1 MSYNIRRSYARDQL
15 RKQMIAREEPC
26 HICGMPIDYSL
37 PAGDPMS
44 FEMDEVVPV
53 SRLPLEQRRAAA
65 CDPENVKAA
74 HRICNQK
81 RGNRMVDE
89 LKGNALPIVRTR
101 LW

>member
-26 HICGMPIDYSL
+26 HICGRAINYSL
-37 PAGDPMS
+37 SAGEPMS

-81 RGNRMVDE
+81 RGNRMMDE

>member
-26 HICGMPIDYSL
+26 HICGRAINYSL
-37 PAGDPMS
+37 SAGEPMS

-65 CDPENVKAA
+65 CDPENVRAA

-81 RGNRMVDE
+81 RGNRMMDE

>member
-26 HICGMPIDYSL
+26 HLCGMPIDYSL

-44 FEMDEVVPV
+44 FEMDEVIPV
-53 SRLPLEQRRAAA
+53 SRLPHEQRRAAA
-65 CDPENVKAA
+65 CDPANVKAA

-81 RGNRMVDE
+81 RGNRMMNE

>member
-26 HICGMPIDYSL
+26 HICGRAINYSL
-37 PAGDPMS
+37 SAGEPMS

-81 RGNRMVDE
+81 RGNRMMNE